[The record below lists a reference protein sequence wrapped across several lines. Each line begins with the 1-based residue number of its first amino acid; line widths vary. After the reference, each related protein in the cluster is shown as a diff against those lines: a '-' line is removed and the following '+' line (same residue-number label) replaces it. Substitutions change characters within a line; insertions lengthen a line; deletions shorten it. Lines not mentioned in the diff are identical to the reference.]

1 MVMSNKDCSTET
13 VIAMSNSV
21 GLISM
26 NDFVISLGNRS
37 LLKEYNIFWKG
48 MCWLAGLLI
57 VCVLGCYTWR
67 QVLAKKVGSCIKRV
81 QET

>member
-48 MCWLAGLLI
+48 MC
-57 VCVLGCYTWR
+57 
-67 QVLAKKVGSCIKRV
+67 
-81 QET
+81 